1 LIKAAWRTWA
11 AGTAACLITFAV
23 WLPTI
28 RFGFVYDDRG
38 QILDNPQL
46 RSWGYLSQYFREHTW
61 AHVTWMPASFYRPL
75 FVTWL
80 RINYAIFA
88 TGARGWHLSSILM
101 HVLATALVFALAM
114 MLLRDGKVAL
124 IASMIFGLH
133 PVHCESVAWLSGST
147 DVLATVLVLAS
158 ICCFLC
164 STKNRRWWWV
174 SIALYAIAL
183 LAKEVAIVGLVAV
196 LIWTFFSEDVRT
208 PRFAIRAGPFLGVTV
223 IYLLLRQVVLGKLIA
238 KASAISFGETA
249 QTMPSIAVFYA
260 KHLLWPTRLSGF
272 YDINV
277 VHSPSLGGFV
287 LPLGVLLVAA
297 FLLAI
302 FGRQL
307 RRTEGE
313 RAFYLALALLIT
325 PLLPAFYL
333 RALEPGNFLHDRYL
347 YMPVAGFA
355 LLIALAFQ
363 KLACNMPAL
372 VRPMLV
378 AFCGMAL
385 SYALSSMVEA
395 QVWKSDFSLF
405 TRGAQV
411 APENMVVKSNLASEL
426 IRQQRCA
433 DAVPLLEQVVQRAPE
448 MWFAHANLGNCYLEA
463 GRGAQAEDEL
473 SIAVQLQPLPELVQR
488 LHMLRARH

>member
-1 LIKAAWRTWA
+1 MIRPSWRTWA
-11 AGTAACLITFAV
+11 AAGSACLITLAV

-28 RFGFVYDDRG
+28 SFGFVYDDRG

-46 RSWGYLSQYFREHTW
+46 RSWSYLSQYFREHTW

-75 FVTWL
+75 FLTWL

-88 TGARGWHLSSILM
+88 TSARGWHLASILM
-101 HVLATALVFALAM
+101 HVLATALVLALAM
-114 MLLRDGKVAL
+114 MLLRDRKVAL
-124 IASMIFGLH
+124 IAAMIFGLH
-133 PVHCESVAWLSGST
+133 PVHSESVAWLSGST

-164 STKNRRWWWV
+164 STKNRHWWWV
-174 SIALYAIAL
+174 SIALYTIAL

-196 LIWTFFSEDVRT
+196 LIWTFVTEDVRT
-208 PRFAIRAGPFLGVTV
+208 PWFATRAGPFLGETV
-223 IYLLLRQVVLGKLIA
+223 IYLLLRQVVLGKVVGT
-238 KASAISFGETA
+238 ASAISSGEIA
-249 QTMPSIAVFYA
+249 RTMPSIAVFYA

-272 YDINV
+272 YDISIV
-277 VHSPSLGGFV
+277 QSASLRSFV
-287 LPLGVLLVAA
+287 LPLGLLLVAA
-297 FLLAI
+297 LLLAI
-302 FGRQL
+302 FGREL

-333 RALEPGNFLHDRYL
+333 RGLEPGNFLHDRYL

-363 KLACNMPAL
+363 KLSCNLPAL
-372 VRPMLV
+372 ARPMLV
-378 AFCGMAL
+378 VFCGMAL
-385 SYALSSMVEA
+385 SYGPSSVVEA
-395 QVWKSDFSLF
+395 QVWKNDMSLF
-405 TRGAQV
+405 TWGAQV
-411 APENMVVKSNLASEL
+411 APENMVAKTNLASEL

-433 DAVPLLEQVVQRAPE
+433 DAVPLLQQVVQRAPD

-463 GRGAQAEDEL
+463 GREAQAEDEL

-488 LHMLRARH
+488 LQMLRARH

>member
-1 LIKAAWRTWA
+1 MIKAAWRTWA

-46 RSWGYLSQYFREHTW
+46 RSWRYLSQYFREHTW

-114 MLLRDGKVAL
+114 MLLRDRKVAL

-238 KASAISFGETA
+238 KACAISFGETA
-249 QTMPSIAVFYA
+249 QSMPSIAVFYA

-277 VHSPSLGGFV
+277 VHSPS
-287 LPLGVLLVAA
+287 
-297 FLLAI
+297 
-302 FGRQL
+302 
-307 RRTEGE
+307 
-313 RAFYLALALLIT
+313 
-325 PLLPAFYL
+325 
-333 RALEPGNFLHDRYL
+333 
-347 YMPVAGFA
+347 
-355 LLIALAFQ
+355 
-363 KLACNMPAL
+363 
-372 VRPMLV
+372 
-378 AFCGMAL
+378 
-385 SYALSSMVEA
+385 
-395 QVWKSDFSLF
+395 
-405 TRGAQV
+405 
-411 APENMVVKSNLASEL
+411 
-426 IRQQRCA
+426 
-433 DAVPLLEQVVQRAPE
+433 
-448 MWFAHANLGNCYLEA
+448 
-463 GRGAQAEDEL
+463 
-473 SIAVQLQPLPELVQR
+473 
-488 LHMLRARH
+488 